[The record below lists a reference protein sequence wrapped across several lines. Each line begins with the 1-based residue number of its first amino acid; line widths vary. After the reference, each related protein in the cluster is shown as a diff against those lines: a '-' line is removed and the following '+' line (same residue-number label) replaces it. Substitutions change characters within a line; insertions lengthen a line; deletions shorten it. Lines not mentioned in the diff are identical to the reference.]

1 MPSTVA
7 SVFAEAGLEPA
18 GAVRWHTPVPE
29 SAEGVYVVAL
39 TDEPR
44 STTAAV
50 QAAPLDRG
58 VLAHLL
64 AVRPEL
70 RLDGGRLGV
79 DELVDRL
86 SGFWLPDEVVL
97 YIGLAGTS
105 VRKRVRQYYNT
116 SVGAKRPHAGGWWL
130 KTLTV
135 LDDLWVHWAA
145 AADSHTSERAMLD
158 GFASGVSPES
168 RLVLHDRER
177 LAPFA
182 NLRVGSRRIK
192 RHGITPATGIVV
204 SQRGMDEDAGV
215 PASAGD
221 QTIGR
226 SPPIRKQTIRTA
238 PTVDHAPTQ
247 PIAAKDFEA
256 GRIRLPSRSK
266 HLLQSERADVEVQL
280 RGRRLRAR
288 WDPHTEPHRRS
299 GVLGF
304 GRGKLAGLVEV
315 EEVLDVTAGDGT
327 GVELT

>member
-1 MPSTVA
+1 M
-7 SVFAEAGLEPA
+7 
-18 GAVRWHTPVPE
+18 
-29 SAEGVYVVAL
+29 
-39 TDEPR
+39 
-44 STTAAV
+44 
-50 QAAPLDRG
+50 
-58 VLAHLL
+58 LAHLL

-105 VRKRVRQYYNT
+105 VRKRLHQYYNT

-145 AADSHTSERAMLD
+145 TADSDTSERAMLD
-158 GFASGVSPES
+158 GFASGVSQES
-168 RLVLHDRER
+168 RPVMHDRER

-182 NLRVGSRRIK
+182 NLRVGSRRVK
-192 RHGITPATGIVV
+192 RHGITAATGIVV

-226 SPPIRKQTIRTA
+226 SPAIREQTIRTA

-247 PIAAKDFEA
+247 PITAKDFEA

-266 HLLQSERADVEVQL
+266 HLLPSERADVEVQRRGPPVGQKVL
-280 RGRRLRAR
+280 RSAA
-288 WDPHTEPHRRS
+288 W
-299 GVLGF
+299 
-304 GRGKLAGLVEV
+304 
-315 EEVLDVTAGDGT
+315 
-327 GVELT
+327 